1 MINANAKQEYTERN
15 HTDFI
20 IPVLMSLDDEL
31 DSNRQIRNINEIEI
45 DVCELLNI
53 SYEER
58 SAFYDFL
65 PNTRVLR
72 SKLGWLLY
80 RMCKDN
86 FIKAVRL
93 EKYKITDEGK
103 KVLSEF
109 FEMEKEL
116 QNKKSG

>member
-1 MINANAKQEYTERN
+1 MKNNNAKQEYTGRQC
-15 HTDFI
+15 TDFI
-20 IPVLMSLDDEL
+20 IPILMSLDDEL

-80 RMCKDN
+80 RMRKEN
-86 FIKAVRL
+86 LIKAFGL

-103 KVLSEF
+103 KMLAEF
-109 FEMEKEL
+109 FEMEKEAL
-116 QNKKSG
+116 NAA